1 MTYHLVLPLLPILPT
16 TIILG
21 ELEAFACEA
30 QRIFEHPAGR
40 TQAHHVVLSD
50 IIEVGGGMM
59 YSTKL
64 GFGATSFIFI
74 LIFATIIFI
83 AIFNLPL
90 DSVLVGIFTAV
101 GAVFSVAWL
110 ATQTS
115 ILAWQT
121 FVDVL
126 VRLHNEF
133 FFKGD
138 NRRIIRAIE
147 RGTFALK
154 PGKYLS
160 EKLVPDNCE
169 MQKIFW
175 CEEEDLDDYLGVIEL
190 LCVLWK
196 EKVLEVK
203 YIEKF
208 FGHYICKAWKDP
220 CVRKY
225 IEDVRNIESCRY
237 YYSGF
242 EELAGKLDLNN
253 RRKKGPKER
262 SLAFSRVFSRAFLSP
277 EHSGAPDIE

>member
-1 MTYHLVLPLLPILPT
+1 
-16 TIILG
+16 
-21 ELEAFACEA
+21 
-30 QRIFEHPAGR
+30 
-40 TQAHHVVLSD
+40 
-50 IIEVGGGMM
+50 M
-59 YSTKL
+59 YSTKV
-64 GFGATSFIFI
+64 GFGVTSFIFI
-74 LIFATIIFI
+74 LLIATIAFVVIFD
-83 AIFNLPL
+83 LPL
-90 DSVLVGIFTAV
+90 DFSVLVGIFTASC
-101 GAVFSVAWL
+101 AILSVAWL

-115 ILAWQT
+115 ILARQT
-121 FVDVL
+121 FVGVL

-133 FFKGD
+133 FFRGD

-175 CEEEDLDDYLGVIEL
+175 CGEEDLDDYLGVIEL

-203 YIEKF
+203 YVEKL

-225 IEDVRNIESCRY
+225 IEGVRKIESCRDY
-237 YYSGF
+237 YRGF
-242 EELAGKLDLNN
+242 EELAGRLGLNN
-253 RRKKGPKER
+253 IRKKEAQKKIFGFFKG
-262 SLAFSRVFSRAFLSP
+262 F
-277 EHSGAPDIE
+277 